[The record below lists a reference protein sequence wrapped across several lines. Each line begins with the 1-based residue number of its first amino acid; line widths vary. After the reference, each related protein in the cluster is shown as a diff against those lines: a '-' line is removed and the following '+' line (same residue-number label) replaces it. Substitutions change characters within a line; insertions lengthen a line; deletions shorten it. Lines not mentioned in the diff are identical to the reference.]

1 MFAHA
6 GAAGFD
12 LSQLPV
18 GPSGGSWRHPHQP
31 PTHAP
36 ARTAKPDRPG
46 SRFPLWLKP
55 GRRSR
60 LRRRLGGRIG
70 HNRPMTGRVR
80 ASRREIPGL
89 AMFDFASQAYTLLI
103 VEVMDFAAAAAG
115 SLAVGIL
122 QGLSGLRVAIAEAA
136 G

>member
-1 MFAHA
+1 
-6 GAAGFD
+6 
-12 LSQLPV
+12 
-18 GPSGGSWRHPHQP
+18 
-31 PTHAP
+31 
-36 ARTAKPDRPG
+36 
-46 SRFPLWLKP
+46 
-55 GRRSR
+55 
-60 LRRRLGGRIG
+60 
-70 HNRPMTGRVR
+70 MTGRVR
-80 ASRREIPGL
+80 ASRREIAGW